1 MTPTWEGV
9 ISPSVAS
16 SITVVGIKDDLLEGW
31 CSYGLKGGSDGVTM
45 LELLRV
51 VHL

>member
-16 SITVVGIKDDLLEGW
+16 SITVVGIKDDLSRGMVFLWAERR
-31 CSYGLKGGSDGVTM
+31 K
-45 LELLRV
+45 
-51 VHL
+51 